1 MGIQVLSAALQLT
14 GTNAAANAAGNAL
27 EGAIDTRFSDL
38 LASQL
43 QPAVLDLVLAEQARD
58 GKGQNKGDEAGKDLA
73 ALLKNETANEVAP
86 EDLSNAALNLPW
98 LPSAPALQ
106 ASPGYLAPTP
116 LERLAAQTGS
126 VDDGRNAKGEQALAR
141 ALETRAANIATA
153 ATDLDPAADRTA
165 KLPATAAAA
174 AFEAAANRT
183 VPVLPSQAEGGKGL
197 AQAAANIADSAPSSP
212 APHALHTAPGQQAR
226 TESAPTTV
234 STPLHDNRWATDFGQ
249 KVVWIARAEQQ
260 NAQININPPQ
270 LGPIQ
275 ISIKLDGDTAAA
287 TFASPHSEVRQAL
300 EAALPRLR
308 EMLADAGIQ
317 LGHTNVGSQFNQQQN
332 AQENRQ
338 GASDSARAAVDN
350 AILPGQSGVTAGTT
364 AIPQRGEGLVDLFA

>member
-14 GTNAAANAAGNAL
+14 GTNATANTAGNAL
-27 EGAIDTRFSDL
+27 EGAIDTSFSDL

-43 QPAVLDLVLAEQARD
+43 QPAVLNLVLAEQARD
-58 GKGQNKGDEAGKDLA
+58 SKGQGKGGESGKGLEALLNSEAANDMAPGDLA
-73 ALLKNETANEVAP
+73 
-86 EDLSNAALNLPW
+86 DAALNLPW
-98 LPSAPALQ
+98 LPPAQGLQ
-106 ASPGYLAPTP
+106 AAPGYLAQTP
-116 LERLAAQTGS
+116 LDRLPEQAGVVA
-126 VDDGRNAKGEQALAR
+126 DGRNAKAEQALTR
-141 ALETRAANIATA
+141 ALEARAANITTA
-153 ATDLDPAADRTA
+153 GPSDPAADRTA

-183 VPVLPSQAEGGKGL
+183 IPVLPSQAEGGKGL
-197 AQAAANIADSAPSSP
+197 AQAAANIADLAPNSTS
-212 APHALHTAPGQQAR
+212 PHAMHAAPGQQAR
-226 TESAPTTV
+226 TESTPTTV

-275 ISIKLDGDTAAA
+275 ISIKLDGDTASAN
-287 TFASPHSEVRQAL
+287 FASPHSEVRQAL

-350 AILPGQSGVTAGTT
+350 AILPGQSGVTAGTA